1 MAKISKT
8 SCRLFGLLAMTLL
21 LVFGCLRPALAVN
34 IRVCLQSGASTTELK
49 VAAGTYR
56 VNGGT
61 LSSALL
67 AEVDEG
73 DVIRTV
79 RNGGNLTVY
88 VNGQSVGTSG
98 VSVSIL
104 ATGGGDNILTYNKKQ
119 YRGNF
124 SLLTNGYVLNILDL
138 EEYLYGVVGQELTY
152 SYPEEAL
159 RAQAIV
165 ARSYAYFNM
174 GGTYYD
180 VGRSTAD
187 QVYGGYTAET
197 AAGGDVIVAAVDST
211 AHEVLYYDGKV
222 VEALYCSSAG
232 GYTEDNENVW
242 GGQAQPYLRGVA
254 SPYDA
259 NYNYM
264 DWQVD
269 YSASKLA
276 ELAKAQMKRTG
287 QDGSFGNFVYLE
299 ISYLGADGQQTRSGR
314 ATKVTMVG
322 SGAKVV
328 AENDA
333 VRQMLGL
340 RSNLFAVKDSV
351 ITPAAKPEQQAEQ
364 VVTGDEVYVLNASG
378 NLQKRSWADV
388 IAQDASDAWQQL
400 GDLAKAFLQSSSGQ
414 YALGSGQS
422 TSGDEKPA
430 VQKPATVTVTG
441 GVTLVGSGYG
451 HGVGLSQFGA
461 VGMAKDGYSA
471 MEILRHYYG
480 GENPSLLEV
489 RKVN

>member
-1 MAKISKT
+1 MVKISKT
-8 SCRLFGLLAMTLL
+8 YCRLLGLLAMTLL
-21 LVFGCLRPALAVN
+21 LLLAGLRPALAVN
-34 IRVCLQSGASTTELK
+34 IRVCLQSGVSTAELK

-56 VNGGT
+56 INGGA

-73 DVIRTV
+73 DTIRTV
-79 RNGGNLTVY
+79 RNGSSITVY

-104 ATGGGDNILTYNKKQ
+104 AVGGGDNILTYNKKQ

-124 SLLTNGYVLNILDL
+124 SLLTNGYVLNVLDL

-187 QVYGGYTAET
+187 QVYGGYTAEK

-222 VEALYCSSAG
+222 VEAVYCSSAG
-232 GYTEDNENVW
+232 GHTEDNENVW
-242 GGQAQPYLRGVA
+242 GGAAVPYLRGVA
-254 SPYDA
+254 SPYDV

-287 QDGSFGNFVYLE
+287 QEGSFGNFVYLE
-299 ISYLGADGQQTRSGR
+299 ISYLGADGQQTNSGR

-333 VRQMLGL
+333 VRQMMGL

-351 ITPAAKPEQQAEQ
+351 ITPAAKPEPAQ
-364 VVTGDEVYVLNASG
+364 VVAGDEVYVLNASG
-378 NLQKRSWADV
+378 NLQKRAWGEV
-388 IAQDASDAWQQL
+388 IAQDSSGAQQIL
-400 GDLAKAFLQSSSGQ
+400 GDLAKAFLYSSAGQ

-422 TSGDEKPA
+422 ASGEEKPA
-430 VQKPATVTVTG
+430 VQKPATVTITG

-480 GENPSLLEV
+480 GENPNLLEV
-489 RKVN
+489 RKVS